1 MRNFDVHVCL
11 VSKQPLPNLIPIL
24 VSDPKPKEVILLVSH
39 EMNERAGWLETVLKT
54 YHIHVSKVS
63 IADSYDKEA
72 LENQMLDLKLF
83 ENYTSQNI
91 LMNITGGT
99 KLMAISAYSVF
110 SANDSVC
117 AYFVER
123 SNELVYLD
131 QAGQKFVLEPK
142 LKIKDILL
150 AHG

>member
-1 MRNFDVHVCL
+1 
-11 VSKQPLPNLIPIL
+11 
-24 VSDPKPKEVILLVSH
+24 
-39 EMNERAGWLETVLKT
+39 MNERAGWLETVLKT

-110 SANDSVC
+110 SANHSVC
-117 AYFVER
+117 LFCWST
-123 SNELVYLD
+123 SNRVPYLD
-131 QAGQKFVLEPK
+131 QAGQKVFFSSRN
-142 LKIKDILL
+142 
-150 AHG
+150 

>member
-1 MRNFDVHVCL
+1 
-11 VSKQPLPNLIPIL
+11 
-24 VSDPKPKEVILLVSH
+24 
-39 EMNERAGWLETVLKT
+39 
-54 YHIHVSKVS
+54 
-63 IADSYDKEA
+63 
-72 LENQMLDLKLF
+72 MLDLKLF

-150 AHG
+150 AHGYELVGKPLQQLPMNKPHLTRELVQGDFGSAISAINGVISDKS

>member
-1 MRNFDVHVCL
+1 MYRKFQLLILMIKKLWKIKCL
-11 VSKQPLPNLIPIL
+11 I
-24 VSDPKPKEVILLVSH
+24 
-39 EMNERAGWLETVLKT
+39 W
-54 YHIHVSKVS
+54 
-63 IADSYDKEA
+63 
-72 LENQMLDLKLF
+72 KLF

-150 AHG
+150 AHGYELVGKPLQQLPMNKPHLTRVGSRRLRFGDFGYQRCDIG